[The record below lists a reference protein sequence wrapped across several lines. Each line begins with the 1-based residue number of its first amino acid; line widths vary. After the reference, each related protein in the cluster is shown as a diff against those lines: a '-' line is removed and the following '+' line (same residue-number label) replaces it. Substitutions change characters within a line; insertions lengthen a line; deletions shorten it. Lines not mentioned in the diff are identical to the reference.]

1 MDIYRGLP
9 WKGPMDGVEACIKQ
23 TIEDT
28 IAYNPNGIIRNREEL
43 TQYMP
48 ELSNIFILTL
58 NEDDVNSYRELLSDM
73 DDLKIIK
80 PRVFGISKVHENFIV
95 KKKMEFYNGKRFPPI
110 TTMLKL
116 R

>member
-58 NEDDVNSYRELLSDM
+58 KMTSIPTESYFQTWM
-73 DDLKIIK
+73 IW
-80 PRVFGISKVHENFIV
+80 
-95 KKKMEFYNGKRFPPI
+95 
-110 TTMLKL
+110 KL
-116 R
+116 

>member
-1 MDIYRGLP
+1 
-9 WKGPMDGVEACIKQ
+9 MDGVETCIKQ

-28 IAYNPNGIIRNREEL
+28 IAYNPNGIIGNTEEL
-43 TQYMP
+43 MQYMP
-48 ELSNIFILTL
+48 ELSSICILIL
-58 NEDDVNSYRELLSDM
+58 NEDDVNSYRDLLSDM

-95 KKKMEFYNGKRFPPI
+95 KKKMEFYTGKRFPPI
-110 TTMLKL
+110 TTILKL